1 MRKKL
6 LVFLC
11 VVLMC
16 LLSGCSRGSV
26 STKLPDCFEEETVEE
41 EAKAAVT
48 LGESGDYEEFIK
60 LFDDTVAKS
69 MTREVYE
76 NQYLAVVKEKG
87 AFESFG
93 DSVLVGQTDPNTGA
107 NYAGVVLVANY
118 EDGKIQYTIG
128 YNEDMKLIQFLI
140 K

>member
-6 LVFLC
+6 LVFMAAVC
-11 VVLMC
+11 VC
-16 LLSGCSRGSV
+16 LLAGCSKGSLT
-26 STKLPDCFEEETVEE
+26 TKLPDCFDEETVEE
-41 EAKAAVT
+41 EAKAAIT
-48 LGESGDYEEFIK
+48 LGESGDYEAFIK

-69 MTREVYE
+69 MTQEVYE
-76 NQYLAVVKEKG
+76 DQYLAVVEEKG
-87 AFESFG
+87 AFESFS
-93 DSVLVGQTDPNTGA
+93 DSVLVGQTDPDTGA

-128 YNEDMKLIQFLI
+128 YNEEMKLIQFMI